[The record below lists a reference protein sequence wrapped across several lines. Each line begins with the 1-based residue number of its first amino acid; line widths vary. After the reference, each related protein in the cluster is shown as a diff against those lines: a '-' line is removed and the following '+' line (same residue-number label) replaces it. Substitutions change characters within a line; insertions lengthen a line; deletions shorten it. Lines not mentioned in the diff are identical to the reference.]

1 MIYIWSIVYV
11 KCNRKF
17 CGLIDLG
24 KKLKILNGLLEKNV
38 LPATLLERTLLRMIN
53 QRLVLEALIFD
64 ECSESAV
71 PQENTYVRISFK

>member
-1 MIYIWSIVYV
+1 M
-11 KCNRKF
+11 
-17 CGLIDLG
+17 
-24 KKLKILNGLLEKNV
+24 EKNV